1 MIIAGYLIKS
11 KSSKT
16 QKRAKKN
23 MKELKANSKKYNR
36 KISYADLWFKTVS
49 KICQKIKTQ
58 ITNF

>member
-23 MKELKANSKKYNR
+23 MKELKANSKK
-36 KISYADLWFKTVS
+36 I
-49 KICQKIKTQ
+49 
-58 ITNF
+58 